1 MTNLKMTVGAKC
13 TILHVAPSL
22 CPYTP
27 EIPLKSSCPPISSGE
42 LALDMS
48 PPSPL
53 VAGLLNTV
61 ISPFSQYMP
70 LQYSLS
76 SSNKLALS

>member
-27 EIPLKSSCPPISSGE
+27 EIPPLHTCRAEHPWLQFTNVPHD
-42 LALDMS
+42 AL
-48 PPSPL
+48 
-53 VAGLLNTV
+53 LLLRNKTRGTD
-61 ISPFSQYMP
+61 IRPFTYEEGKQVWW
-70 LQYSLS
+70 
-76 SSNKLALS
+76 